1 MSLDAGGLRF
11 STPQVGLRDS
21 FKQIVKEEFRDIIG
35 PENSPGRSHMEKAFE
50 SLFDGSTK
58 ELDFGSLPEKTQR
71 DLKKLGES
79 AEGFEAIFVKGLLTQ
94 MRKSSFAEKE
104 GPYGDLAKDFMD
116 QAIAEQTA
124 STGGGMGL
132 ASTIFRSMAPRLLRE
147 APGLAAKA
155 AEAPKTTVP
164 PAEATKVV
172 KPE

>member
-1 MSLDAGGLRF
+1 MSLDTGGLRF
-11 STPQVGLRDS
+11 SPQQTGLRDS
-21 FKQIVKEEFRDIIG
+21 FKQIVKEEFRAIIG
-35 PENSPGRSHMEKAFE
+35 PENASGRQHMEKAFE
-50 SLFDGSTK
+50 GLMDSSTK
-58 ELDFGSLPEKTQR
+58 ELDLGSLPEKTQR
-71 DLKKLGES
+71 DLKSLSES
-79 AEGFEAIFVKGLLTQ
+79 AEGFESIFVKGLLTQ

-155 AEAPKTTVP
+155 AEAAKTTEP
-164 PAEATKVV
+164 TAGSTKVD
-172 KPE
+172 KP